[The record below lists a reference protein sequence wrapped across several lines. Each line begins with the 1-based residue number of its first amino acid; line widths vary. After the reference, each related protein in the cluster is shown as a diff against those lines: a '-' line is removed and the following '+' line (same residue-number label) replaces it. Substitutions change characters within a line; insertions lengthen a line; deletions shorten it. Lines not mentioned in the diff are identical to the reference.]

1 MKQGEIRCEKCVNW
15 AVLDESFGHC
25 HRNPPIITGPNQ
37 APEFPITSYDEWCG
51 EFRNPQMVVDAALP
65 KPQPV
70 PAYHLYNLAPS
81 SGGDPQPTSRMV
93 PLQAGEM
100 LDKIRAS
107 LRDYPAAGGD
117 VVVMNEVD
125 RIVREA
131 VEKAEKTSVTR
142 TTCCHKPPVLYCSNC
157 RKITISRNVDGTYRV
172 AINTLGGTESTILND
187 LTKESVKNM
196 TTPAQKVKPVPEDR
210 CFCGGVG
217 CNSCE
222 PGGRG

>member
-1 MKQGEIRCEKCVNW
+1 MKQGEIRCDKCVNW
-15 AVLDESFGHC
+15 DRPREDRINGGMLGEC
-25 HRNPPIITGPNQ
+25 HRNPPMNMDQYVPGYAVWTLTHDN
-37 APEFPITSYDEWCG
+37 DWCG
-51 EFRNPQMVVDAALP
+51 EFRNSQMVVDAALP
-65 KPQPV
+65 KPQAMTAQEVWDSMGRTLP
-70 PAYHLYNLAPS
+70 NLTPS
-81 SGGDPQPTSRMV
+81 SHGDPQSTSHLF
-93 PLQAGEM
+93 PLMTGGEV

-142 TTCCHKPPVLYCSNC
+142 TTW
-157 RKITISRNVDGTYRV
+157 
-172 AINTLGGTESTILND
+172 
-187 LTKESVKNM
+187 ESVKNM
-196 TTPAQKVKPVPEDR
+196 TTPAQKMKVDR

>member
-131 VEKAEKTSVTR
+131 VEKAKKTSVTR

-157 RKITISRNVDGTYRV
+157 RKITISSHAPGVYRV
-172 AINTLGGTESTILND
+172 IYRNTNNSLDPPHHILGREVPPGPET
-187 LTKESVKNM
+187 
-196 TTPAQKVKPVPEDR
+196 VKPVPEDR
-210 CFCGGVG
+210 CLCGGVG